1 MKQRYTKRIVAV
13 LMTLALIITGS
24 SMSSLQASA
33 ASKKVTLKLSP
44 AKASLKVGQKKT
56 LKITKKNVK
65 KIKSQKWTTSKK
77 SVATVSKKGKVT
89 AKKAGKATIKVKV
102 KYIAKGSK
110 KVKTKTLKST
120 VVVVKKKVAVTKAPV
135 TTKAP
140 TATKTPTATKA
151 PTATPV
157 ATVTPDP
164 EAVITGVP
172 TEKDAVKYV
181 YNDKSNIGEE
191 KTVTLSDG
199 TEIKS
204 KDNGTVR
211 ENMSAQQLV
220 ATEMGMGINIG
231 NTLEAIYG
239 QSVKKS
245 VAAKDYA
252 TVDRTWFDKGWDN
265 AAITQEYLDTLHS
278 YGINTVRIPVAWTN
292 GDNDDGTYTIN
303 AKMLDRV
310 EEVVN
315 YALNNGMYVII
326 NDHWDNGWWGQ
337 FGACKR
343 DENNKK
349 VANEEVRAKAWER
362 YERYWTQIAERFK
375 GYSDHLIFEG
385 ANEEIGDRLN
395 DTIYSNGYSS
405 PSVDGETGIGG
416 NLKTAEKYE
425 MANKIN
431 QTFVDVIRK
440 TGGNNT
446 HRHLLIPGY
455 NTTFEKT
462 VDERFVMPTD
472 DANKDAKKLFVS
484 VHYYTPWDFCGDGGN
499 GDYTY
504 GDRQATIDYF
514 AQLQRFVDEGYGLII
529 GECGVCSPQ
538 TVTGSVTHWFND
550 TFKVCQQ
557 YSSVPVLWETGQ
569 YFDRANATLKFKD
582 VAKYFNLIN
591 GANGDTSMT
600 KNTGK
605 SDSSGTVIEIGENK
619 PVWEWN
625 GTWYKNG
632 GDYAYGPN
640 RYAANADKTSAED
653 PDVATKMV
661 PESNTTTT
669 IEGDTTEI
677 TFDATGYQSFVKFDV
692 SKYKN
697 PAISVTFD
705 DATLD
710 PSNVKDEDVD
720 NIGHIQLGVNSSA
733 KFVDDVDIDYADFAG
748 KIIKLKDAGLNLS
761 EDNPY
766 LTIAFSGRPTIKSI
780 KIYDLGE

>member
-24 SMSSLQASA
+24 SISSLQASA

-110 KVKTKTLKST
+110 KVKTKTLKAT
-120 VVVVKKKVAVTKAPV
+120 VVVTKKAAVTKAPV

-140 TATKTPTATKA
+140 TATKTPEATKV

-191 KTVTLSDG
+191 KTITLSDG

-211 ENMSAQQLV
+211 KEMSAQQLV
-220 ATEMGMGINIG
+220 ATEMGMGVNIG
-231 NTLEAIYG
+231 NTLEATYG
-239 QSVKKS
+239 LSQKQS

-252 TVDRTWFDKGWDN
+252 TVDRTWFDKAWGN

-278 YGINTVRIPVAWTN
+278 YGINTVRLPIAWTN

-326 NDHWDNGWWGQ
+326 NDHWDNQWWGQ

-343 DENNKK
+343 DENGKK

-362 YERYWTQIAERFK
+362 YESYWTQIAERFK

-395 DTIYSNGYSS
+395 DTIYSTGYSTTNI
-405 PSVDGETGIGG
+405 DGDTSIGG

-446 HRHLLIPGY
+446 YRHLLIPGY
-455 NTTFEKT
+455 NTDFGKT
-462 VDERFVMPTD
+462 VDARYVMPTD
-472 DANKDAKKLFVS
+472 DANKEVKKLFVS

-504 GDRQATIDYF
+504 EDRQATIDQF
-514 AQLQRFVDEGYGLII
+514 AQLQRFVDEGYGVII

-557 YSSVPVLWETGQ
+557 YSAVPVLWETGQ
-569 YFDRANATLKFKD
+569 YFDRENATLKFKD

-591 GANGDTSMT
+591 GTNGDTSMT

-605 SDSSGTVIEIGENK
+605 SDSSSTVIEIGENK

-640 RYAANADKTSAED
+640 RYAANADKTNAED

-669 IEGDTTEI
+669 IDGDTTEI

-710 PSNVKDEDVD
+710 PNNVKDEDVD